1 MDFIWNIFSAS
12 NAPTTLTII
21 AIFAGPI
28 AAVMITRK
36 SDKNREKE
44 RRRWE
49 VFCNLMR
56 SRREQL
62 SENFVGSI
70 NLIEVEFHDCREV
83 IDAKVKYFEHLC
95 SDVPSDETAK
105 SNFFTEGERKY
116 AILMQQIAKK
126 LGVNV
131 DGFDIARGGYS
142 PKGWEHRENEMAFMR
157 KLIFEVLHGN
167 RLLPV
172 KIINYTPSGNEQMFT
187 SVLGDTSSNDSAYS
201 HLTPEVRLD
210 AAQRLLRGEE
220 LELISRETGVAREL
234 LEKWRDQITQILM
247 SS

>member
-1 MDFIWNIFSAS
+1 MDFIWIIFSAS
-12 NAPTTLTII
+12 NAPTTLTIL

-28 AAVMITRK
+28 AAVMITRR

-49 VFCNLMR
+49 VFCKLMR

-62 SENFVGSI
+62 SEDFVGSI
-70 NLIEVEFHDCREV
+70 NLIEVEFHDCSEV

-167 RLLPV
+167 RLLPI
-172 KIINYTPSGNEQMFT
+172 KIISGGEQMLT
-187 SVLGDTSSNDSAYS
+187 SVLHDSSANDSAYS
-201 HLTPEVRLD
+201 NLTPEVKLE
-210 AAQRLLRGEE
+210 AAQRLLRGEDRE
-220 LELISRETGVAREL
+220 VISRDTGVSIEM
-234 LEKWRDQITQILM
+234 LEKWQDQIAQILM
-247 SS
+247 NS